1 MYYQIYVK
9 KRRSTYTYSSDKEL
23 EIGTYCEVDFAK
35 SKLLGIVIRESKK
48 EDIGNFK
55 IKSIDKVLLDIP
67 KIPENILN
75 LAIFINTYYIT
86 DFFASLALV
95 GPYDKMSLES
105 IKKLEIEDVDIKE
118 EICLSEKQFEI
129 YNEIINSKESYFL
142 LHGITGSG
150 KTQIYIKLIIEALN
164 RKKGSIFLV
173 PEISLTTQ
181 MVNGLKKIFGDN
193 ISIIHSKMTP
203 AKKKAEW
210 EKIYSGKTKI
220 VIGARSAIFAPVNN
234 LGYIIMDEEHENT
247 YKQEDN
253 ARYHTRNVALKRAML
268 EDCKVIFGSAT
279 PSFETYYYAQKG
291 SIKLLELNERYNGAT
306 LPEVEVVNLEDEEGY
321 LSKTLLKNMKETI
334 SKGEQVILILNR
346 KSHSIQVKCHEC
358 NEKLKCPRCS
368 VNLQYYKQINMLK
381 CSHCEYNVKMYEK
394 CPNCESSK
402 FNFLG
407 MGTEKLEEELE
418 KLFGKENILR
428 MDSTTM
434 KTNSLLKKAYTD
446 FINQKYQIL
455 VGTQIVA
462 KGFHFPNVTLVGV
475 INSDQILQF
484 SDFRAGEK
492 TFQLVTQAAG
502 RSGRG
507 DKKGKVIIQ
516 TYNSDSNLIE
526 SIKNSDFKSYYNE
539 DMSLRELVKLPP
551 FVKYIK
557 IIVSSKKEEKSKKQ
571 INDIYSLVYDKFDY
585 VSQPDRANIYK
596 LNDDYRNVIYIKTN
610 NKEMIK
616 NRSLLKSIKDQSNSS
631 VRVLI
636 DVDPLN

>member
-1 MYYQIYVK
+1 MYYQIYVQ
-9 KRRSTYTYSSDKEL
+9 KRKSTYTYSSDIEL
-23 EIGTYCEVDFAK
+23 SIGTYCEVDFAN

-48 EDIGNFK
+48 EDIGDFK
-55 IKSIDKVLLDIP
+55 IKSINKVLSDIP

-86 DFFASLALV
+86 DFFASLALI

-105 IKKLEIEDVDIKE
+105 IEKLEIEDIDIKE
-118 EICLSEKQFEI
+118 DVELSEKQYKIYSEI
-129 YNEIINSKESYFL
+129 VNSKELYFL

-150 KTQIYIKLIIEALN
+150 KTQIYIKLIIEALK

-181 MVNGLKKIFGDN
+181 MVSGFKKIFGDN
-193 ISIIHSKMTP
+193 ISIIHSKMSP
-203 AKKKAEW
+203 SKKKEEW
-210 EKIYSGKTKI
+210 EKIYSGKTRI
-220 VIGARSAIFAPVNN
+220 VIGARSAIFAPVKD
-234 LGYIIMDEEHENT
+234 LGYIIIDEEHENT

-253 ARYHTRNVALKRAML
+253 ARYHTRNVALKRSML
-268 EDCKVIFGSAT
+268 EGCKVIFGSAT
-279 PSFETYYYAQKG
+279 PSFETYYYAQNG
-291 SIKLLELNERYNGAT
+291 QIKLLELNERYNGAS
-306 LPEVEVVNLEDEEGY
+306 LPEVEVVNLENEEGY
-321 LSKTLLKNMKETI
+321 ISKILLENIKDTI
-334 SKGEQVILILNR
+334 SRGEQVILILNR
-346 KSHSIQVKCHEC
+346 KSHSIQVKCYDC

-368 VNLQYYKQINMLK
+368 VNLQYYKQTNKLK
-381 CSHCEYNVKMYEK
+381 CSHCEYSTNMYKK
-394 CPNCESSK
+394 CPNCESDK

-407 MGTEKLEEELE
+407 MGTEKLEEELDE
-418 KLFGKENILR
+418 LFGKENILR

-434 KTNSLLKKAYTD
+434 KTNKLLKKAYTD

-484 SDFRAGEK
+484 SDFRVGEK

-507 DKKGKVIIQ
+507 NKKGKVIIQ

-526 SIKNSDFKSYYNE
+526 SIKNSDFKRYYEE
-539 DMSLRELVKLPP
+539 DMALRELVKLPP

-557 IIVSSKKEEKSKKQ
+557 IIVSSKNEEKSKRK
-571 INDIYSLVYDKFDY
+571 ILDIYALVYDKFNY
-585 VSQPDRANIYK
+585 VSNPDKANIYK

-610 NKEMIK
+610 NKEMMK

-631 VRVLI
+631 IRVLI
-636 DVDPLN
+636 DVDPLS

>member
-23 EIGTYCEVDFAK
+23 DIGTYCEVDFAK

-48 EDIGNFK
+48 EDIGDFK

-67 KIPENILN
+67 KIPKNILN

-118 EICLSEKQFEI
+118 EVCLSEKQFEI

-210 EKIYSGKTKI
+210 EKIYSGKSKI

-346 KSHSIQVKCHEC
+346 KSHSVQVKCHEC

-418 KLFGKENILR
+418 ELFGKENILR

-539 DMSLRELVKLPP
+539 DISLRELVKLPP

-557 IIVSSKKEEKSKKQ
+557 IIVSSKKEEKSRKQ

-610 NKEMIK
+610 NKEMMK

>member
-9 KRRSTYTYSSDKEL
+9 KRKSTYTYSSDKEL

-48 EDIGNFK
+48 EDIGDFK

-95 GPYDKMSLES
+95 GPYEKMSLDS
-105 IKKLEIEDVDIKE
+105 IKKLEIEDTVIKE
-118 EICLSEKQFEI
+118 EIHLSEKQSEI
-129 YNEIINSKESYFL
+129 YNEIVNSEENYFL

-181 MVNGLKKIFGDN
+181 MVTGLKKIFGDN

-203 AKKKAEW
+203 AKKKEEW
-210 EKIYSGKTKI
+210 EKIYSGKSKI

-268 EDCKVIFGSAT
+268 EGCKVVFGSAT

-306 LPEVEVVNLEDEEGY
+306 LPEVEIVNLEDEEGY
-321 LSKTLLKNMKETI
+321 ISKTLLENMKETI

-368 VNLQYYKQINMLK
+368 VNLQYYKQINKLK
-381 CSHCEYNVKMYEK
+381 CSHCDYSVKMYEK
-394 CPNCESSK
+394 CPNCKSSK
-402 FNFLG
+402 FDFLG
-407 MGTEKLEEELE
+407 LGTEKLEEELNE
-418 KLFGKENILR
+418 LFGAENILR

-434 KTNSLLKKAYTD
+434 RTNTLLKKAYTD

-516 TYNSDSNLIE
+516 TYNSDTNLIE

-551 FVKYIK
+551 FIKYIK
-557 IIVSSKKEEKSKKQ
+557 IIVSSKKEDKSKKK
-571 INDIYSLVYDKFDY
+571 IDDIYALLYNKFEY

-616 NRSLLKSIKDQSNSS
+616 NRYLLKSIKDQSNSS
-631 VRVLI
+631 IRVLI

>member
-9 KRRSTYTYSSDKEL
+9 KRRSTYTYSSDKKL

-48 EDIGNFK
+48 EDIGDFK

-67 KIPENILN
+67 KIPKNILN

-118 EICLSEKQFEI
+118 EVCLSEKQFEI

-210 EKIYSGKTKI
+210 EKIYSGKSKI

-346 KSHSIQVKCHEC
+346 KSHSVQVKCHEC

-516 TYNSDSNLIE
+516 TYNSNSNLIE

-610 NKEMIK
+610 NKEMMK

>member
-1 MYYQIYVK
+1 MYYQIYVQ
-9 KRRSTYTYSSDKEL
+9 KRKSTYTYSSDIEL
-23 EIGTYCEVDFAK
+23 SIGTYCEVDFAN

-48 EDIGNFK
+48 EDIGDFK
-55 IKSIDKVLLDIP
+55 IKSINKVLSDIP

-86 DFFASLALV
+86 DFFASLALI

-105 IKKLEIEDVDIKE
+105 IEKLEIEDIDIKE
-118 EICLSEKQFEI
+118 DVELSEKQYKIYSEI
-129 YNEIINSKESYFL
+129 VNSKELYFL

-150 KTQIYIKLIIEALN
+150 KTQIYIKLIIEALK

-181 MVNGLKKIFGDN
+181 MVSGFKKIFGDN
-193 ISIIHSKMTP
+193 ISIIHSKMSSS
-203 AKKKAEW
+203 KKKEEW
-210 EKIYSGKTKI
+210 EKIYSGKTRI
-220 VIGARSAIFAPVNN
+220 VIGARSAIFAPVKD
-234 LGYIIMDEEHENT
+234 LGYIIIDEEHENT

-253 ARYHTRNVALKRAML
+253 ARYHTRNVALKRSML
-268 EDCKVIFGSAT
+268 EGCKVIFGSAT
-279 PSFETYYYAQKG
+279 PSFETYYYAQNG
-291 SIKLLELNERYNGAT
+291 QIKLLELNERYNGAS
-306 LPEVEVVNLEDEEGY
+306 LPEVEVVNLENEEGY
-321 LSKTLLKNMKETI
+321 ISKILLENIKDTI
-334 SKGEQVILILNR
+334 SRGEQVILILNR
-346 KSHSIQVKCHEC
+346 KSHSIQVKCYDC

-368 VNLQYYKQINMLK
+368 VNLQYYKQTNKLK
-381 CSHCEYNVKMYEK
+381 CSHCEYSTNMYKK
-394 CPNCESSK
+394 CPNCESDK

-407 MGTEKLEEELE
+407 MGTEKLEEELDE
-418 KLFGKENILR
+418 LFGKENILR

-434 KTNSLLKKAYTD
+434 KTNKLLKKAYTD

-526 SIKNSDFKSYYNE
+526 SIKNSDFKRYYEE
-539 DMSLRELVKLPP
+539 DMALRELVKLPP

-557 IIVSSKKEEKSKKQ
+557 IIVSSKNEEKSKRK
-571 INDIYSLVYDKFDY
+571 ILDIYALVYDKFNY
-585 VSQPDRANIYK
+585 VSHPDKANIYK

-610 NKEMIK
+610 NKEMMK

-631 VRVLI
+631 IRVLI
-636 DVDPLN
+636 DVDPLS

>member
-23 EIGTYCEVDFAK
+23 EIGTYCEVDFTK

-48 EDIGNFK
+48 EDIGDFK

-118 EICLSEKQFEI
+118 EVCLSEKQFEI

-210 EKIYSGKTKI
+210 EKIYSGKSKI

-346 KSHSIQVKCHEC
+346 KSHSVQVKCHEC

-394 CPNCESSK
+394 CPNCEFSK

-418 KLFGKENILR
+418 ELFGKENILR

-551 FVKYIK
+551 FIKYIK

-610 NKEMIK
+610 NKEMMK